1 MDVREICPCLPN
13 APPEMPDEHFDQL
26 VRDWGHTADVI
37 ASATA
42 DVTRDVVLKLYAL
55 ARLIGVGGIATRE
68 LKMIEVIRWD
78 MRWLA
83 AH

>member
-1 MDVREICPCLPN
+1 
-13 APPEMPDEHFDQL
+13 
-26 VRDWGHTADVI
+26 
-37 ASATA
+37 
-42 DVTRDVVLKLYAL
+42 VLKLYTL

-78 MRWLA
+78 MRRLA